1 MAGGQGPHTL
11 TGTSR
16 PSPPLVGYMSTVN
29 DSAAVLDVSEATFAH
44 DVIER
49 SHDVPVVVDFWAEW
63 CGPCRQLGPLLERLA
78 EEAGGSWVLAKV
90 DVDANPGLAGAFGV
104 QGIPAVRAFMGGREV
119 AEFTGALPEPAV
131 RDWLGRLGPSP
142 ADLAYEEGAALE
154 EAGRLDEAAARYR
167 HALAEAPAHA
177 AAASA
182 LNRVELAQ
190 RSAGLDR
197 GDLERRAGEG
207 DTDAVL
213 ALADLDARQG
223 DFDAAFGRLVEMLRR
238 TAADDRERVRQ
249 RLVALLDLLPA
260 DDPRVAPTRRAMANA
275 LF

>member
-1 MAGGQGPHTL
+1 M
-11 TGTSR
+11 
-16 PSPPLVGYMSTVN
+16 N
-29 DSAAVLDVSEATFAH
+29 DMNDTTTVLDVTEQTFAR

-90 DVDANPGLAGAFGV
+90 DVDANPGLAGAFGI

-142 ADLAYEEGAALE
+142 ADLAYQEGAALE

-177 AAASA
+177 AAAGA

-197 GDLERRAGEG
+197 GDLERRAGDG
-207 DTDAVL
+207 DIDAVL

-223 DFDAAFGRLVEMLRR
+223 DFDAAFGRLVETLRR
-238 TAADDRERVRQ
+238 TAGDDRERVRQ
-249 RLVALLDLLPA
+249 RLVALLDLLPS
-260 DDPRVAPTRRAMANA
+260 DDPRAGPTRRAMANA

>member
-1 MAGGQGPHTL
+1 M
-11 TGTSR
+11 
-16 PSPPLVGYMSTVN
+16 N
-29 DSAAVLDVSEATFAH
+29 DSIAVLDVSEATFAR

-78 EEAGGSWVLAKV
+78 EEAAGSWVLAKV
-90 DVDANPGLAGAFGV
+90 DVDANPGLAGVFGI

-131 RDWLGRLGPSP
+131 RDWLSRLGPSP
-142 ADLAYEEGAALE
+142 ADLAYDEGVALE
-154 EAGRLDEAAARYR
+154 ETGRLDEAAERYR

-190 RSAGLDR
+190 RAAGLD
-197 GDLERRAGEG
+197 GAELERRATGG
-207 DTDAVL
+207 DIDAVL
-213 ALADLDARQG
+213 ALADLEAQQA
-223 DFDAAFGRLVEMLRR
+223 DFDAAFGRLVETLRR
-238 TAADDRERVRQ
+238 TAGDDRERVRQ
-249 RLVALLDLLPA
+249 RLVALLDLPPA
-260 DDPRVAPTRRAMANA
+260 DDPRVAAARRAMANA